1 MVPQEEQEV
10 AGKVEEEEP
19 TGVSEGSVIVWDYRV
34 FVCLVHFVVHS
45 IVGYSI
51 VGYSCGLDA

>member
-19 TGVSEGSVIVWDYRV
+19 TGVSEGSVIVQDYRV
-34 FVCLVHFVVHS
+34 FARLVHFVVR
-45 IVGYSI
+45 SI
-51 VGYSCGLDA
+51 VGYSCGLDP